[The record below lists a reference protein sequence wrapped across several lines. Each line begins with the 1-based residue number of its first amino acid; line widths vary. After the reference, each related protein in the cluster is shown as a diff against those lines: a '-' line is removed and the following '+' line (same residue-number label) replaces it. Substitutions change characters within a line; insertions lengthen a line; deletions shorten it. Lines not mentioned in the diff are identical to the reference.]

1 MPTART
7 QHWSDPPQPVHAG
20 MPSRDAENGPVN
32 VSLIGGDFS
41 VIDDAPL
48 DLTAVP
54 GMTLRVN
61 KGDLWVTGAGR
72 GEKAY
77 IRAGDRYVSEQVG
90 VLTLLSAR
98 RAELRIAMP

>member
-1 MPTART
+1 MTTART
-7 QHWSDPPQPVHAG
+7 QHQSDPRQPVHTG
-20 MPSRDAENGPVN
+20 LPPQDVEGSPVD

-41 VIDDAPL
+41 VIDDSPF

-61 KGDLWVTGAGR
+61 KGELWVTGAGR
-72 GEKAY
+72 AEKAY

-90 VLTLLSAR
+90 VLTLLSAH